1 MQRICSARTG
11 AELFAVLG
19 LPPGNPPLQGS
30 FTRRFDGRTSTN
42 GLPVLVIN
50 PRLIGVSPEKHFV
63 DPRPVNALGL
73 DFSLHLGIIEPKR
86 DRTIELSTVKVM
98 RGTRASSRMSCTGMT
113 GETYLRKRDLVIY
126 RMRQFPFELRCFVRI
141 FWTRPSAGDLDGA
154 IADCGDVGE
163 AHPREPLEQG
173 RWSELCGDFR
183 VLHPRIVGLKFVRT
197 IALSHAK
204 LTRGA
209 SGKNITVAL

>member
-1 MQRICSARTG
+1 M
-11 AELFAVLG
+11 
-19 LPPGNPPLQGS
+19 
-30 FTRRFDGRTSTN
+30 
-42 GLPVLVIN
+42 
-50 PRLIGVSPEKHFV
+50 
-63 DPRPVNALGL
+63 
-73 DFSLHLGIIEPKR
+73 LGIIEPKR
-86 DRTIELSTVKVM
+86 DRTIALSIVKVM

-126 RMRQFPFELRCFVRI
+126 RMRQLPFELRCFVRI
-141 FWTRPSAGDLDGA
+141 FWARPSAGDPDGA

-183 VLHPRIVGLKFVRT
+183 VLHPRVVEPKSVRT
-197 IALSHAK
+197 IALSTVK

-209 SGKNITVAL
+209 SA